1 VGGELTAWRRRVR
14 QAQQIARL
22 MAAGQRVWIQ
32 RTNSGW
38 HIYGSVDDGL
48 DPVVNVHDL
57 RPDLPTPRYRIIGA
71 NPN

>member
-1 VGGELTAWRRRVR
+1 MDDDLTAWRRHVR

-22 MAAGQRVWIQ
+22 MAAGQRVWMQ
-32 RTNSGW
+32 RTIAGW

-48 DPVVNVHDL
+48 DPVVNAHDL
-57 RPDLPTPRYRIIGA
+57 RPDLPPSRYRIIGA